1 MAREDLSFGHVAA
14 PPPRRPAQNTSPTRW
29 VIVGAG
35 AVIAG
40 ALLALWWMSRAQPD
54 TATPAPAPAPEVALA
69 PRRPERQPMDLPAL
83 AASDSMLRDVVST
96 LSRHPLLARL
106 LATRDLV
113 RAATL
118 AVVQIGAGR
127 TPVVPFAVLKPST
140 RLQIQGTTSGRIDP
154 ASYARWDGPA
164 NALQSV
170 SAVEAAQV
178 YVNVKPLF
186 DEAYR
191 ELGHPG
197 GDFDEAIVKAI
208 RTLKDTPEVTTDPVL
223 LQRPNYY
230 EHEDPALRSLLPVQK
245 QLILMGPDN
254 RRKVITWLE
263 QIAVNLDLK
272 ID

>member
-1 MAREDLSFGHVAA
+1 
-14 PPPRRPAQNTSPTRW
+14 

-54 TATPAPAPAPEVALA
+54 TATPAPAPATEVALA
-69 PRRPERQPMDLPAL
+69 PRRPQRQPIDLPAL
-83 AASDSMLRDVVST
+83 AASDTMLRDVVST

-127 TPVVPFAVLKPST
+127 TPVGPLAVLKPTT
-140 RLQIQGTTSGRIDP
+140 RLQLQSTPAGRIDP
-154 ASYARWDGPA
+154 VSYTRWDGPA

-170 SAVEAAQV
+170 RAVEAAQV

-208 RTLKDTPEVTTDPVL
+208 RTLKETPDVTTDPIL
-223 LQRPNYY
+223 LQRPNYF

-245 QLILMGPDN
+245 QLILMGPEN
-254 RRKVITWLE
+254 RRKIMGWLE
-263 QIAVNLDLK
+263 QLAMNLDLK